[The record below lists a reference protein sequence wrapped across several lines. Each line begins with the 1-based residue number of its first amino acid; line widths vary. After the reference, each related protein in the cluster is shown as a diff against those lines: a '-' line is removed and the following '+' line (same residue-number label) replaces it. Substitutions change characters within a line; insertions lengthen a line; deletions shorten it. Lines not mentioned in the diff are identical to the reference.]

1 LFGILLSALFIF
13 TALALLF
20 APIFILIFAPGF
32 YFDDQKQDLAVS
44 LLRIMFPYLA
54 LISLVAFAAGIQ
66 NSHNKFSIPAVTPL
80 IFNLSLIGSAWLVAP
95 KIEIPVMA
103 LAWGVLLAG
112 FLQLLFQIAPLATI
126 KKIPIP
132 KIDIQNPGVKKFF
145 ILILPAIV
153 AGGIAQI
160 NLLID
165 TIFASLL
172 ITGSPTWLYVSDRL
186 IQFPMGIFAIAIGT
200 VLLPSLSKA
209 YAQKEAQAF
218 TEQLEHA
225 FKLIFFLAIP
235 SLIGLILFASPLL
248 STIFQRGAFLW
259 GDVQQASLSLIG
271 FSIGLPFFMAMKVL
285 VPAFFSRQNTKTP
298 MLIALLSLF
307 INIFLNYLLAFYLEL
322 GHLGLAIASSISAI
336 VSVFILSFI
345 LKKEGLISFAGIF
358 SAFSFKVLIASVAL
372 IFFLTIFNQYFNFE
386 LFTQAQRLMHLFVA
400 VISSLIIYFGVSFFL
415 GIRPSDFK

>member
-1 LFGILLSALFIF
+1 LLSALFIF

-32 YFDDQKQDLAVS
+32 YFDIQKQDLAIS

-54 LISLVAFAAGIQ
+54 LVSLVAFAAGIQ
-66 NSHNKFSIPAVTPL
+66 NSHNKFSIPAITPL

-95 KIEIPVMA
+95 KIDIPVMA

-126 KKIPIP
+126 KKIPVP
-132 KIDIQNPGVKKFF
+132 KIDFQNSGVKKFF
-145 ILILPAIV
+145 VLILPAIL

-209 YAQKEAQAF
+209 YAQKDIQGYI
-218 TEQLEHA
+218 EQLEHA
-225 FKLIFFLAIP
+225 FKLVFFLALP
-235 SLIGLILFASPLL
+235 SLIGLALFSPPLL

-259 GDVQQASLSLIG
+259 TDVQQASLSLIG
-271 FSIGLPFFMAMKVL
+271 FSFGLPFFMAMKVL

-298 MLIALLSLF
+298 MQIAFLSLL
-307 INIFLNYLLAFYLEL
+307 INIFLNYLLAFYFGL

-336 VSVFILSFI
+336 VSVIILSLI
-345 LKKEGLISFAGIF
+345 LKRDGLISFSGILSTF
-358 SAFSFKVLIASVAL
+358 SLKVLIASITL
-372 IFFLTIFNQYFNFE
+372 ISFLLIFNQYFNFE
-386 LFTQAQRLMHLFVA
+386 FLSQAQRLLHLFAA
-400 VISSLIIYFGVSFFL
+400 VSGSLIIYFGTSFLL
-415 GIRPSDFK
+415 GVRPADFK